1 MIFVSEVSPDFI
13 KINSF
18 NVYRIVTY
26 KRGKQIK
33 YFFDFKLNG
42 YYF

>member
-13 KINSF
+13 KINNF
-18 NVYRIVTY
+18 NVCRIMIY
-26 KRGKQIK
+26 KRSKQIK